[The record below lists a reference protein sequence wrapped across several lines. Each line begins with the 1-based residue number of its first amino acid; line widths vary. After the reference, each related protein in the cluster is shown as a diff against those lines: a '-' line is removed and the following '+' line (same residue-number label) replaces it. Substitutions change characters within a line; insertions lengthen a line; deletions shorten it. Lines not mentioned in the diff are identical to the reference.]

1 MNPSLSIHWLLNSP
15 LSCYNIDTQK
25 AGPLKRRWPC
35 DIRSV
40 KDRPATRQSYTRTF
54 FYYFQ
59 KTTLLY
65 KRNKH
70 SSSWAGVLLKYWFYK
85 VPYWYL
91 SQTVL
96 SFYSWL
102 TMQLCLGGIKLTQF
116 SPNSMA
122 YREPALLLVEIIVVI
137 VMIIIVEVIMVMG
150 IAVIVVVHCVQ
161 GFNVPQRI
169 WHRVVVMLVRS
180 VSVIRIG

>member
-1 MNPSLSIHWLLNSP
+1 MNTSLSIHWLLNFP

-25 AGPLKRRWPC
+25 AGPLKRRWSC

-40 KDRPATRQSYTRTF
+40 KDRLATRQSYTRTV

-59 KTTLLY
+59 KPTLLY

-70 SSSWAGVLLKYWFYK
+70 SRSWAGVLLNYWFYK
-85 VPYWYL
+85 VPFWYL

-102 TMQLCLGGIKLTQF
+102 AMQLCLGGIKLTQF